1 MADTEQ
7 RTRTIPAEVMA
18 RHYQEKA
25 NLVEGM
31 SITRL
36 ANQVEQEAEVVHCHA
51 IIARLKAD
59 LQTANETI
67 AQRDAE
73 ITRLDA
79 GREPLTA
86 HDLGH
91 VPDTQ
96 E

>member
-18 RHYQEKA
+18 RHYQDKA

-36 ANQVEQEAEVVHCHA
+36 ATLVEQEAEVVHCHA
-51 IIARLKAD
+51 IIAKLKAD
-59 LQTANETI
+59 LQGANEEV
-67 AQRDAE
+67 ARLNAE
-73 ITRLDA
+73 IERFDLDRDP
-79 GREPLTA
+79 GP
-86 HDLGH
+86 
-91 VPDTQ
+91 Q